1 MVAMHVRLALCLFA
15 SKIQTPGVAALPAQD
30 SSHVSLV
37 SFMIRSDGFDHFRCD
52 RAQSLG
58 INMASMAK
66 VLKCSNVNDAIT
78 LKAEDSGDKLTF
90 MFENESTP
98 LIISLFHAAAVFLF
112 KLPPINRAL
121 AFLLL
126 FVQRPTSSPSSS
138 SS

>member
-1 MVAMHVRLALCLFA
+1 VFFRPPSFTLYRAL
-15 SKIQTPGVAALPAQD
+15 QD

-66 VLKCSNVNDAIT
+66 VLKCSNTNDAIT

-90 MFENESTP
+90 MFENESMSCHCVSLTFG
-98 LIISLFHAAAVFLF
+98 LSLFFLRNFQFNDAMVFLS
-112 KLPPINRAL
+112 L
-121 AFLLL
+121 ARLL
-126 FVQRPTSSPSSS
+126 FCRGRQAVRVRAQADGH
-138 SS
+138 

>member
-1 MVAMHVRLALCLFA
+1 MSELSCLPTPFPALAH
-15 SKIQTPGVAALPAQD
+15 PYPALQD

-37 SFMIRSDGFDHFRCD
+37 SVMIRSDGFDHFRCD

-90 MFENESTP
+90 MFENESMSCYCVS
-98 LIISLFHAAAVFLF
+98 LIFRLFPRSFQLTVPMVSLSLTHLLPCRGRQAVRV
-112 KLPPINRAL
+112 RAQ
-121 AFLLL
+121 ADGH
-126 FVQRPTSSPSSS
+126 
-138 SS
+138 